1 MYYYDNLMRVR
12 THNDMNQWLK
22 FFLTGVI
29 ETAKKGIE
37 TFHSIFLLQK
47 SVDRSLEK
55 MGKRSVDAY
64 LVMHYLYKKPIISV
78 ATVTNIIGKTQQT
91 AYTLISDLEEAKV
104 LHEITGLQRNKLYT
118 FRDYID
124 LF

>member
-1 MYYYDNLMRVR
+1 
-12 THNDMNQWLK
+12 MNQWLK

-91 AYTLISDLEEAKV
+91 AYTLISDLEEAMV